1 MLEKLQ
7 NSLKYLSVVSL
18 SLGLYSHLKNLNKI
32 TSELFNERN
41 KLDIL
46 NKKYEDLLKNKINEN
61 EMEKIISNEKIKLLM
76 EDMNL
81 LKSKLTNQNSINES
95 KLENI
100 NNDNILEQ
108 LSDVNQTFKETN
120 NKIDSFINVIEKY
133 LNSKNN
139 NFTNLFSDSF
149 TTLIN
154 DLNNIIHS
162 LTIEQNLAL
171 ISISASIFILV
182 TMFSIISVFY
192 GDYLINILNLERKY
206 TKLAKIIQIRRKFR
220 QYYLLLNILGI
231 IIMTLIIITIN
242 IHYYFL

>member
-95 KLENI
+95 KIKKIKNY
-100 NNDNILEQ
+100 NNLKQ
-108 LSDVNQTFKETN
+108 LSKFKQTFKKTN
-120 NKIDSFINVIEKY
+120 NKIKSFINVIEKY

>member
-95 KLENI
+95 KLEN
-100 NNDNILEQ
+100 LY
-108 LSDVNQTFKETN
+108 V
-120 NKIDSFINVIEKY
+120 SFHVI
-133 LNSKNN
+133 
-139 NFTNLFSDSF
+139 
-149 TTLIN
+149 
-154 DLNNIIHS
+154 DLNMLRESIPVLKI
-162 LTIEQNLAL
+162 AL
-171 ISISASIFILV
+171 VI
-182 TMFSIISVFY
+182 
-192 GDYLINILNLERKY
+192 
-206 TKLAKIIQIRRKFR
+206 
-220 QYYLLLNILGI
+220 
-231 IIMTLIIITIN
+231 
-242 IHYYFL
+242 